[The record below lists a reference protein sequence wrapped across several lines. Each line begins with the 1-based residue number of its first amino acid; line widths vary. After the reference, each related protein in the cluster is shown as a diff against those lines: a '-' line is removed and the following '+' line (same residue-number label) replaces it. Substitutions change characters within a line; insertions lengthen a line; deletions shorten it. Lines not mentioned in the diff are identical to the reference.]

1 MKIDYRCIQT
11 ILNICI
17 ALEVVF
23 LIVYVLSSWENII
36 IPVTIIFGV
45 ACVMQI
51 IYVIQGG
58 WSKNKTNKEL
68 R

>member
-23 LIVYVLSSWENII
+23 LIVYFFSDWGYII
-36 IPVTIIFGV
+36 IPATIIFGV
-45 ACVMQI
+45 AVVMQI
-51 IYVIQGG
+51 IYVAQGG
-58 WSKNKTNKEL
+58 WSKTKGDKE
-68 R
+68 